1 MHELASLR
9 FVFVT
14 GKGGVGKSTVSAALA
29 SFAANQGRRVLLVS
43 AEGNRAAS
51 YLFDVAIGTAPTL
64 IAPNLFAM
72 TIDPEEALRE
82 YAEDAMGS
90 RLIASAILGPQVA
103 RGFLRG
109 IPGLLPWALLGKAW
123 YATTR
128 AQDGPDLP
136 GAPYDLVVFDG
147 YATGDGTDLLRV
159 PKVVVELAPPGR
171 LRRDA
176 VSCYEMLMD
185 GSRSRVVPVSLP
197 RALSATEIVDLV
209 AQVRTELGYPLGPVI
224 LNQHRS
230 PLLSPNERSQVLA
243 GGSGEPGTAL
253 RALFERAGSEDAG
266 ERALEELR
274 TLGQPIWALPACFP
288 APRGFA
294 ELGKFAAR
302 VESC

>member
-1 MHELASLR
+1 MQELASLR

-14 GKGGVGKSTVSAALA
+14 GKGGVGKSTVSATLA
-29 SFAANQGRRVLLVS
+29 TVGANQGKRVLLVS
-43 AEGNRAAS
+43 AAGNRAAS
-51 YLFDVAIGTAPTL
+51 YLFDVAIGSRPTP

-90 RLIASAILGPQVA
+90 RFVASAILGPQVA

-123 YATTR
+123 YATTK
-128 AQDGPDLP
+128 AEDGPAFP

-185 GSRSRVVPVSLP
+185 PARSRIVPVSLP
-197 RALSATEIVDLV
+197 RALSASETVDLV
-209 AQVRTELGYPLGPVI
+209 SEVRKELGYPLGPVL
-224 LNQHRS
+224 LNQHRTPQLTVS
-230 PLLSPNERSQVLA
+230 EREFLLEKGPREA
-243 GGSGEPGTAL
+243 GTL
-253 RALFERAGSEDAG
+253 DRLLFERASVEEAG
-266 ERALEELR
+266 ERALDVLR
-274 TLGQPIWALPACFP
+274 SLGQPIWALPATFP
-288 APRGFA
+288 APRGFD

-302 VESC
+302 VESH